1 MPFLH
6 ASNSC
11 RGGHWRNDK
20 GTPYTMSMLTVL
32 LCICPHSSQAL
43 LDIYVKTDHTDDHA
57 HAREYN
63 RLLKLAVTTKIDDVM
78 KIQCLRK
85 TNPLPLPVDLLHA
98 VARSTSFRNEVLLA
112 CDEGN
117 NFNKQL
123 LTHLDECGNTALH
136 IAAMSKQRCSE
147 TLVRNL
153 AEKTLQATETLPKK
167 TIQVHRNDFLT
178 NKSHETPF
186 ALVLKHNHSE
196 KELRQNKVMI
206 LLKSGYNPTLN
217 DLKLGCKQTDGDDF
231 KSLFLSADVISQS
244 KDPIRFLLAL
254 GSYCQHRFNE
264 ETQCQSSASKKT
276 KQRIQK
282 QESVEELNGERTNA
296 SQAMSET
303 GTAMFH

>member
-1 MPFLH
+1 
-6 ASNSC
+6 
-11 RGGHWRNDK
+11 
-20 GTPYTMSMLTVL
+20 MSMLTVL

-43 LDIYVKTDHTDDHA
+43 LDIYVKTDHTDDHD

-123 LTHLDECGNTALH
+123 LTHRDECGNTALH

-147 TLVRNL
+147 TLVRTL
-153 AEKTLQATETLPKK
+153 AEKTLQA
-167 TIQVHRNDFLT
+167 HRNDFLT
-178 NKSHETPF
+178 NKSNETPF
-186 ALVLKHNHSE
+186 VLVLKHNHLE

-206 LLKSGYNPTLN
+206 LLESGYNPTLN

-231 KSLFLSADVISQS
+231 KRLFLSADVISQS

-276 KQRIQK
+276 KERQK
-282 QESVEELNGERTNA
+282 QESVEEPNGERTNA

-303 GTAMFH
+303 GTGTFH